1 MRGMSLPIEMIVV
14 IAVAVLVLV
23 VIAVFFVGGAGGQIG
38 TIEDRNAL
46 SNGCIDLVLRPNGC
60 ATGPPE
66 PEDIKIS
73 GYNTTCGGKTGGTL
87 DIACC
92 KIGYT
97 NAEDCKVSGCRC
109 APQ

>member
-1 MRGMSLPIEMIVV
+1 MSLPIEMIVV

-46 SNGCIDLVLRPNGC
+46 TQACINLALSRDGCRTSWDDPVTR
-60 ATGPPE
+60 
-66 PEDIKIS
+66 IS
-73 GYNTTCGGKTGGTL
+73 GYNATCGGANGNTL
-87 DIACC
+87 KIACC
-92 KIGYT
+92 KNDFVDEQTCKT
-97 NAEDCKVSGCRC
+97 NGCRC